1 MSSHW
6 EIEQVKAIMREWMD
20 TTTQRGD
27 QGFKEADDAYLMLV
41 LLRGAVEGHFVRVVS
56 PSVVIAWVRNYVPDE
71 TSILLSTAITSILL
85 VIYTPGM
92 RIIDSLRS
100 EVSWPVLA
108 LLLLGAF
115 HLLLSMVQAWEFA
128 YYELPVVLFRETN
141 DEMREV
147 RLKLARFD
155 TKKKGFA
162 GIMKAGVK
170 GVIDK
175 SAEAVNATMNIVAK
189 PALGVLQVADG
200 MLHMATA
207 SEGKPLVAMYKS

>member
-1 MSSHW
+1 
-6 EIEQVKAIMREWMD
+6 MD
-20 TTTQRGD
+20 TTTQRRD

-56 PSVVIAWVRNYVPDE
+56 PSVVIAWVRDHVPDE

-128 YYELPVVLFRETN
+128 YYELPVMLFRETN
-141 DEMREV
+141 DELREG

-155 TKKKGFA
+155 RKKKGFG
-162 GIMKAGVK
+162 GIMRAGVK
-170 GVIDK
+170 GV
-175 SAEAVNATMNIVAK
+175 
-189 PALGVLQVADG
+189 ADG
-200 MLHMATA
+200 MLQMATA